1 MKRKILSLLLA
12 AAMLM
17 SLMAGLSGCGFG
29 NQSKTPGT
37 QKAETFTVEDGQTAL
52 TSEDG
57 AAIDFGCLLEAGEE
71 LTIQKV
77 SPTSIDSDVEIY
89 AYDFKLSSG
98 QPEGTVELTIPYDD
112 AGLGANEELLS
123 VCGKYLNEQSGQ
135 WEDVLY
141 TVDAEANKVHILTD
155 HLSTYSVFKVTNA
168 GKRSE
173 YISDVNVYA
182 VRRGS
187 FSSLLPFDN
196 YTRRTVP
203 LGGVYSLDLET
214 ERTYVLASLRLAQE
228 LFSHPGRV
236 SGLVVRL
243 REGADAEQVRRALAR
258 LSGDD
263 YRVRT
268 RHELR
273 ASFYRIMTYEK
284 WGIFFISLLVLV
296 IASFSVVGALA
307 MLIVDKRRD
316 IVTLRAL
323 GADTSLV
330 RAIFRSEGLLIC
342 GLGAACG
349 ALLGVGL
356 SLLQQHFGLIE
367 IPAET
372 LLAKSYPVEFR
383 PGDLLAVLVA
393 FGLVAY
399 VISNIT
405 VRSMVKHNA

>member
-1 MKRKILSLLLA
+1 MRSRCVRLLA
-12 AAMLM
+12 R
-17 SLMAGLSGCGFG
+17 
-29 NQSKTPGT
+29 
-37 QKAETFTVEDGQTAL
+37 QT
-52 TSEDG
+52 
-57 AAIDFGCLLEAGEE
+57 
-71 LTIQKV
+71 
-77 SPTSIDSDVEIY
+77 
-89 AYDFKLSSG
+89 
-98 QPEGTVELTIPYDD
+98 
-112 AGLGANEELLS
+112 
-123 VCGKYLNEQSGQ
+123 
-135 WEDVLY
+135 
-141 TVDAEANKVHILTD
+141 
-155 HLSTYSVFKVTNA
+155 
-168 GKRSE
+168 
-173 YISDVNVYA
+173 
-182 VRRGS
+182 
-187 FSSLLPFDN
+187 
-196 YTRRTVP
+196 
-203 LGGVYSLDLET
+203 GG
-214 ERTYVLASLRLAQE
+214 
-228 LFSHPGRV
+228 
-236 SGLVVRL
+236 
-243 REGADAEQVRRALAR
+243 
-258 LSGDD
+258 D

>member
-1 MKRKILSLLLA
+1 MLPQFFARRYLFSPKSRSVVNLISGLSVVA
-12 AAMLM
+12 VAMPVAAM
-17 SLMAGLSGCGFG
+17 
-29 NQSKTPGT
+29 
-37 QKAETFTVEDGQTAL
+37 
-52 TSEDG
+52 
-57 AAIDFGCLLEAGEE
+57 I
-71 LTIQKV
+71 I
-77 SPTSIDSDVEIY
+77 
-89 AYDFKLSSG
+89 
-98 QPEGTVELTIPYDD
+98 
-112 AGLGANEELLS
+112 LLS
-123 VCGKYLNEQSGQ
+123 VFNGFESLVKSMCSAFDADLTVTPRQGQTFAADAVDTAAVARIDGVEAFSFILEQSALLEHAGRQ
-135 WEDVLY
+135 ATA
-141 TVDAEANKVHILTD
+141 TVRGVDDAYGEVFPLAEAIPSGEFRVRLGDLERLVMGQSMAYMLGVRTLAD
-155 HLSTYSVFKVTNA
+155 A
-168 GKRSE
+168 
-173 YISDVNVYA
+173 DVNVYA

-243 REGADAEQVRRALAR
+243 REGADAERVRQALEQR
-258 LSGDD
+258 LGGE

-268 RHELR
+268 RYELR

-284 WGIFFISLLVLV
+284 WGIFFISLLVLLV
-296 IASFSVVGALA
+296 ASFSVVGALA

-316 IVTLRAL
+316 IATLRAL

-330 RAIFRSEGLLIC
+330 RAVFRSEGLLIC
-342 GLGAACG
+342 GLGALFG
-349 ALLGVGL
+349 VVLGVGA
-356 SLLQQHFGLIE
+356 SLVQQHFGLIG

-372 LLAKSYPVEFR
+372 FLTKSYPVEFR
-383 PGDLLAVLVA
+383 FGDLVVVLAA

-405 VRSMVKHNA
+405 VRSMVKHNS

>member
-1 MKRKILSLLLA
+1 MGQSMTYMLGIRSLA
-12 AAMLM
+12 
-17 SLMAGLSGCGFG
+17 
-29 NQSKTPGT
+29 
-37 QKAETFTVEDGQTAL
+37 
-52 TSEDG
+52 
-57 AAIDFGCLLEAGEE
+57 
-71 LTIQKV
+71 
-77 SPTSIDSDVEIY
+77 
-89 AYDFKLSSG
+89 
-98 QPEGTVELTIPYDD
+98 D
-112 AGLGANEELLS
+112 A
-123 VCGKYLNEQSGQ
+123 
-135 WEDVLY
+135 
-141 TVDAEANKVHILTD
+141 
-155 HLSTYSVFKVTNA
+155 
-168 GKRSE
+168 
-173 YISDVNVYA
+173 DVNVYA

-243 REGADAEQVRRALAR
+243 REGADAEQVRQALAR

-372 LLAKSYPVEFR
+372 LLANSYPVEFR

>member
-1 MKRKILSLLLA
+1 MI
-12 AAMLM
+12 
-17 SLMAGLSGCGFG
+17 
-29 NQSKTPGT
+29 
-37 QKAETFTVEDGQTAL
+37 
-52 TSEDG
+52 
-57 AAIDFGCLLEAGEE
+57 I
-71 LTIQKV
+71 
-77 SPTSIDSDVEIY
+77 
-89 AYDFKLSSG
+89 
-98 QPEGTVELTIPYDD
+98 
-112 AGLGANEELLS
+112 LLS
-123 VCGKYLNEQSGQ
+123 VFNGFESLVKSMYSAFDADLTVSARLGQTFPADAIDTAAVARIPGVEAFSFVLEQSALLEHAGRQATATVRGVDDAYAAVFPLDSVVSAGEYRVRLGDIERLVMGQ
-135 WEDVLY
+135 SMTYMLGIRSLA
-141 TVDAEANKVHILTD
+141 DA
-155 HLSTYSVFKVTNA
+155 
-168 GKRSE
+168 
-173 YISDVNVYA
+173 DVNVYA

-243 REGADAEQVRRALAR
+243 REGADAEQVRQALAR